1 MKATSKFLV
10 LALIISSLAELTFGK
25 EEPKKVTSDAGYN
38 RVLVIGFETTNFVS
52 NYYMNEQIAE
62 NSGLT
67 IDSLEYFY
75 NSYLLNQLSEDSETA
90 LVLIPVDNGKT
101 LNQFYNCIDYSK
113 TEKEGTIEIKDAMQI
128 KNILNEYNANH
139 VLFIDKY
146 ELNWEG
152 DPFNTLFHV
161 INYSILNEDNGKIY
175 SGKAYFNIEKI
186 TPLDE
191 IGKKYT
197 KQVKKIIAQT
207 EKTVLK

>member
-1 MKATSKFLV
+1 MKAKMKLVV
-10 LALIISSLAELTFGK
+10 LALLAIGLGSPVIGK
-25 EEPKKVTSDAGYN
+25 DKPVKSDAGYN
-38 RVLVIGFETTNFVS
+38 RVLVIGFEATNFVS

-67 IDSLEYFY
+67 IDSLEFHY
-75 NSYLLNQLSEDSETA
+75 NSFLMDKLSKDSETA

-101 LNQFYNCIDYSK
+101 LNNFYNCIDYAKSG
-113 TEKEGTIEIKDAMQI
+113 KEGSVEIKDELKI
-128 KNILNEYNANH
+128 KSILDEYNANH
-139 VLFIDKY
+139 ILFIDKY

-152 DPFNTLFHV
+152 EPFNTLFHV
-161 INYSILNEDNGKIY
+161 INYSILNEDEGKVY
-175 SGKAYFNIEKI
+175 SGHAYFNIEKI